1 MIMWGVIAGIA
12 GGIVAGMGMGGGTLL
27 IPILTIFLSWSQIN
41 AQGINLIAFLP
52 MSIVAIYLHYKNN
65 LVQFKQTWVLAICG
79 AAVSVGSAFLA
90 NIIDDAL
97 LKKLFGIFLLILGI
111 WQIFDGINCVKSKKK
126 LIKK

>member
-1 MIMWGVIAGIA
+1 MWGVIAGIA